1 MLFLTKHFNVT
12 TKSIENDANKIIFSK
27 RKMDAKFAS
36 TEDKLVFSQPMR
48 ILPLM
53 GLICQNNFT
62 SSSRKWTIIC
72 TSNLQV
78 HLSVLIS
85 DRICPTVI
93 LTVISEFGQ

>member
-1 MLFLTKHFNVT
+1 VLFLTKHFNVT

-53 GLICQNNFT
+53 GLI
-62 SSSRKWTIIC
+62 
-72 TSNLQV
+72 
-78 HLSVLIS
+78 
-85 DRICPTVI
+85 
-93 LTVISEFGQ
+93 